1 MGYGGDNIGYS
12 MSEDCLFL
20 NVIRPA
26 GIDETAELP
35 VAVWIHGGG
44 LYMLVAFLSW
54 VLITFVAFSW
64 HLSGNTIASCSQALF
79 QLPRSTLS
87 TLERC

>member
-1 MGYGGDNIGYS
+1 

-26 GIDETAELP
+26 GIDETAGLP

-44 LYMLVAFLSW
+44 LYMSVVPMAVS
-54 VLITFVAFSW
+54 A
-64 HLSGNTIASCSQALF
+64 ASIKPESLC
-79 QLPRSTLS
+79 
-87 TLERC
+87 ED